1 MANVRLRLDR
11 RTTGTGGV
19 HPVNLGV
26 SFNGR
31 YMYVSVRMRVRDT
44 QFDETGGADGATWI
58 VRHLAS
64 AVYNTKLRTLV
75 LAVESEL
82 LSMLSFRNEK
92 AVRERV
98 RACVRRVMDKDNGD
112 EEDKSSLL
120 YVFRTF
126 ADMKRTR
133 TREIYEATIKKVQ
146 AYDPYDTSVADVGL
160 DWIVG
165 FERFMRDNG
174 LGTNSIAI
182 HLRNLRAV
190 LNYAIGEGLTK
201 AYPFRRFVIKKEETP
216 KRSLNISQLAEFR
229 DWPCESHQE
238 RYRDI
243 FMLSFYLLGI
253 NMVDLCS
260 AMKSDVVNGRLE
272 YRRAKTHKLYS
283 VKILPEAMA
292 IIKKYAGA
300 RYLLYI
306 MEEYGDYRDFVHRM
320 NGNLQSIGHVEV
332 AKRYNA
338 KHREPLYPNITTYW
352 ARHTW
357 ATIAHRLGVS
367 KDVIS
372 MALGHSFGVKVTDV
386 YIDYDM
392 EKVDEANRLVVDNLN
407 AAGGLPGLLFAK

>member
-1 MANVRLRLDR
+1 
-11 RTTGTGGV
+11 
-19 HPVNLGV
+19 
-26 SFNGR
+26 
-31 YMYVSVRMRVRDT
+31 
-44 QFDETGGADGATWI
+44 
-58 VRHLAS
+58 
-64 AVYNTKLRTLV
+64 
-75 LAVESEL
+75 
-82 LSMLSFRNEK
+82 
-92 AVRERV
+92 
-98 RACVRRVMDKDNGD
+98 
-112 EEDKSSLL
+112 
-120 YVFRTF
+120 
-126 ADMKRTR
+126 
-133 TREIYEATIKKVQ
+133 
-146 AYDPYDTSVADVGL
+146 
-160 DWIVG
+160 
-165 FERFMRDNG
+165 
-174 LGTNSIAI
+174 
-182 HLRNLRAV
+182 
-190 LNYAIGEGLTK
+190 
-201 AYPFRRFVIKKEETP
+201 
-216 KRSLNISQLAEFR
+216 
-229 DWPCESHQE
+229 
-238 RYRDI
+238 
-243 FMLSFYLLGI
+243 MLSFYLLGI